1 MRSSLRDP
9 HDAAPTWIAD
19 ALQPSAFRSG
29 RQVNSTEEEAV
40 RLAQQASEQ
49 LSQTNAAIS
58 NQAIQKAV
66 DLFT

>member
-1 MRSSLRDP
+1 MSERPPPPAADP
-9 HDAAPTWIAD
+9 A
-19 ALQPSAFRSG
+19 SE
-29 RQVNSTEEEAV
+29 NTELSNEEAL

-49 LSQTNAAIS
+49 LSQTNASMS